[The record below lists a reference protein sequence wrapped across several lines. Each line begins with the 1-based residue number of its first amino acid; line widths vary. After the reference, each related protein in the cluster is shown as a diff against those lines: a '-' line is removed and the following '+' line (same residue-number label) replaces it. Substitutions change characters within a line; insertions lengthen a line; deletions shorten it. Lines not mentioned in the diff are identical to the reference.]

1 MCCFHATK
9 AAIFQRLYD
18 RPAGCT
24 ASNLNSTAVQH
35 NHLHFLHTQCLLKR
49 PGLMQQQRVACVALF
64 IDFLFS
70 QQSLMLLFP
79 PPFAV
84 ISFLIFSLCICN
96 FCFTVIFISLLSFA
110 FLFLFFCSQF
120 RKRSGNPATGQRTSV
135 CCFSVCPCVHPSI
148 RASVSRRQA
157 CRCVDC
163 SFLLLLL
170 CPSVLRWNVVAAWA
184 VAFVVIISLLPP
196 AKQAAAVCCW
206 LLTASQCRYTCRRWW
221 SNNFLRFIVDF
232 LFRLSALLR

>member
-70 QQSLMLLFP
+70 QQSLMLLFS

-148 RASVSRRQA
+148 R
-157 CRCVDC
+157 
-163 SFLLLLL
+163 
-170 CPSVLRWNVVAAWA
+170 PSVHPFRAGKRADALIVHFYCCC
-184 VAFVVIISLLPP
+184 FVL
-196 AKQAAAVCCW
+196 Q
-206 LLTASQCRYTCRRWW
+206 
-221 SNNFLRFIVDF
+221 
-232 LFRLSALLR
+232 